1 MHNQH
6 SSNQGRQGPKRG
18 RKIEPVHPNAA
29 GVDIHSEFHFVAV
42 PEDRDEEP
50 VRRFGAFTEDL
61 VKLADWLS
69 ACGITSVAMES
80 TGVYWIPLFEFLDKR
95 GFHVV
100 LVDPRKLKSVPG
112 RKSDVQDCQ
121 WLQQLHT
128 YGLLAAAFRPDEQ
141 TCVLRAYL
149 RQRGLLVE
157 EAARHIQ
164 RMQKSLEQMNVKL
177 EKVLSDISGVTGTLI
192 IDAILEGERDPQKLA
207 ELRDVRCANDEE
219 TIAKALRGQWR
230 EEHLFTLRQARE
242 QYRMCGTLITECDAR
257 IEEHLRSYADV
268 PPSDP
273 APAVPR
279 RTRGPRKGKT
289 YLRFDAQP
297 LLIQKTGV
305 DLTRIDGIDS
315 YTALKL
321 ISEIGLDM
329 NRWPTE
335 KHFASWLALCPDNR
349 ESAGRR
355 KSGKTRPSANRA
367 AAALRMAAQGLHHS
381 ASAMGAFLRRMKASL
396 GPAKA
401 ITATARKLALMVY
414 RVLKHG
420 MQYVDPGQDWYERQ
434 YRERVIKAISRKAQ
448 QLGYV
453 LTPISPAKT

>member
-1 MHNQH
+1 M
-6 SSNQGRQGPKRG
+6 SPSDLPNQGGRGPKRT
-18 RKIEPVHPNAA
+18 RKLEIAHPDAA

-42 PEDRDEEP
+42 PDDRDEQP

-61 VKLADWLS
+61 VKLADWLD

-80 TGVYWIPLFEFLDKR
+80 TGVYWIPLFEYLEKR
-95 GFHVV
+95 GFQVV

-128 YGLLAAAFRPDEQ
+128 FGLLSAAFRPDEQ

-157 EAARHIQ
+157 ESSRHIQ
-164 RMQKSLEQMNVKL
+164 RMQKSLTQMNVKL
-177 EKVLSDISGVTGTLI
+177 EKVLSDISGVTGMLI
-192 IDAILEGERDPQKLA
+192 INAILEGQRDPEALA
-207 ELRDVRCANDEE
+207 ELRDVRCHNDEA
-219 TIAKALRGQWR
+219 TIAKALHGEWR
-230 EEHLFTLRQARE
+230 DEHLFTLRQARE
-242 QYRMCGTLITECDAR
+242 QYRMCGTLIAECDSR
-257 IEEHLRSYADV
+257 IEEHLRTYADL
-268 PPSDP
+268 PPSGP
-273 APAVPR
+273 TPPVAR
-279 RTRGPRKGKT
+279 RPSVVRKGKT
-289 YLRFDAQP
+289 YLGFDPQP

-305 DLTRIDGIDS
+305 DLTQINGIDS

-329 NRWPTE
+329 SRWPTE
-335 KHFASWLALCPDNR
+335 KHFVSWLALCPDNR

-381 ASAMGAFLRRMKASL
+381 KSAMGAFLRRMKASL

-401 ITATARKLALMVY
+401 ITATARKIALMVY

-420 MQYVDPGQDWYERQ
+420 MRFVDPGQDWYESQ
-434 YRERVIKAISRKAQ
+434 YQERVLNTITRKAYK
-448 QLGYV
+448 LGYV
-453 LTPISPAKT
+453 LTPISPVKT